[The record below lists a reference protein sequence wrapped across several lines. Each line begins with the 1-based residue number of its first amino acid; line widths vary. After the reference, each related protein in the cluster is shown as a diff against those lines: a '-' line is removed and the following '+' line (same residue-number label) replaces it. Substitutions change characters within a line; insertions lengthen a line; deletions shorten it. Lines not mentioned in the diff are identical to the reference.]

1 MKKENAHDRELEQQI
16 KQLEFETQKI
26 KHELQPE
33 ARDRS
38 KTEYDVSKSTR
49 IVPKFQKK
57 DIHKYFIHFEKIAE
71 NSKWE

>member
-38 KTEYDVSKSTR
+38 KTEFDVSISTP

-57 DIHKYFIHFEKIAE
+57 YIHKYFIHFEKIAE
-71 NSKWE
+71 NSKWA